1 MRGANVIKAE
11 SAKGKNLGNLLVEVS
26 ELWLRMPQS

>member
-11 SAKGKNLGNLLVEVS
+11 IAKGKSLANLLVEVE
-26 ELWLRMPQS
+26 ELWLRMPRS